1 MKLEKAVELLQDDT
15 FDIEEAFYSDLG
27 GDVYAEYTLRVTDAD
42 TLLTDL
48 EIDLGIDLESVEDY
62 ATLHDVVED
71 ALCDSF
77 DGVNGVETV

>member
-1 MKLEKAVELLQDDT
+1 MKLEKAVELLQGDT

-42 TLLTDL
+42 ALLTDL
-48 EIDLGIDLESVEDY
+48 EIDLGIDLESIEDY
-62 ATLHDVVED
+62 DTLHNVVED

-77 DGVNGVETV
+77 DGVDGVETV